1 MSHDTQP
8 EVVVSGL
15 GVVTYAGEGLK
26 RLELV
31 EPRAVD
37 EAEHQPVEQ
46 PAQVELE
53 PGLTVGVG
61 RLGRIK
67 RHPFRHRFEKMS
79 QLDAFS
85 QYAVIAT
92 GHALDDASM
101 SAPDEAFEEVGVI
114 LGSCFGC
121 QEANFRFDQFDL
133 SAEGGPE
140 GVRPAIF
147 KNTVDNVPAGWIS
160 VGYGLRGVNS
170 TFTTGPSAGAEAIQ
184 AAFWAVRAG
193 RASQVVTGGVDR
205 LIDLQLAALHR
216 RGRWPEPFPAE
227 GAAVVVLESADAA
240 HVRGHRPRARLVDST
255 RIPAGDP
262 SAIGAWL
269 DELHRPATSLRLSS
283 VVAPS
288 RELRESLAKELSEA
302 GLGAHHLVESESTG
316 DMFAAQS
323 PMALAL
329 LIKRLEA
336 LERDPPRRGL
346 LAVAGEG
353 DEILLFLIES

>member
-15 GVVTYAGEGLK
+15 GVVTYAGEGLR

-31 EPRAVD
+31 ETGEVD
-37 EAEHQPVEQ
+37 EVEQQPVE
-46 PAQVELE
+46 PPTQVELE

-61 RLGRIK
+61 RIGRIK
-67 RHPFRHRFEKMS
+67 RHPFRDRFEKMS

-92 GHALDDASM
+92 GHALDDAGM
-101 SAPDEAFEEVGVI
+101 SVPDEALEEVGVI

-133 SAEGGPE
+133 STEGKPE
-140 GVRPAIF
+140 GVRPAVF

-184 AAFWAVRAG
+184 AAFWAVRSG
-193 RASQVVTGGVDR
+193 RTNQVVTGGVDR

-216 RGRWPEPFPAE
+216 RDRWSLPFPAE
-227 GAAVVVLESADAA
+227 GAAVVVLESVDTSS
-240 HVRGHRPRARLVDST
+240 VRGHRPRARLVDTT
-255 RIPAGDP
+255 RIASGDP
-262 SAIGAWL
+262 RAVQTWL
-269 DELHRPATSLRLSS
+269 DGSHRSPSTIALSS
-283 VVAPS
+283 VVAPTCAG
-288 RELRESLAKELSEA
+288 REALGKELLEA
-302 GLGAHHLVESESTG
+302 GLRSPHLVESDGTG
-316 DMFAAQS
+316 DMFAAQG
-323 PMALAL
+323 PMAFAL

-336 LERDPPRRGL
+336 LEVDRPHLGL
-346 LAVAGEG
+346 LAVAGEA
-353 DEILLFLIES
+353 DEALLFLIEG